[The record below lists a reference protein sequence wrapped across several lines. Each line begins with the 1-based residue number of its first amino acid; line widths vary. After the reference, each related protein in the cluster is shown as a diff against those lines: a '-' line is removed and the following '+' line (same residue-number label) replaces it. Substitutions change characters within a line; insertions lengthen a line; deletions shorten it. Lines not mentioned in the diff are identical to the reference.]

1 MSISVYLSTLICVV
15 GIAAGQ
21 ILFKLTAN
29 AMNIAPSAFS
39 LKPMLL
45 FGGTVALYGLT
56 SIGWVFILRHAELG
70 KIYPF
75 MALAFIFV
83 PLSSHFLFGEQFS
96 RGFFIGTA
104 LLISGLIVI
113 FASSG

>member
-1 MSISVYLSTLICVV
+1 MPLSVYILTLICVT

-29 AMNIAPSAFS
+29 AMNAAQTVFA
-39 LKPMLL
+39 LKPLIY
-45 FGGTVALYGLT
+45 FSGTVALYGIT
-56 SIGWVFILRHAELG
+56 SIGWVLILRNADLG

-75 MALAFIFV
+75 MALAFVLV
-83 PLSSHFLFGEQFS
+83 PIASHFLFNEQFS
-96 RGFFIGTA
+96 RGFYLGTA

-113 FASSG
+113 FISAK

>member
-1 MSISVYLSTLICVV
+1 MTLICVA

-29 AMNIAPSAFS
+29 AMNAAQTVFA
-39 LKPMLL
+39 LKPLIY
-45 FGGTVALYGLT
+45 FSGTVALYGIT
-56 SIGWVFILRHAELG
+56 SIGWVLILRNADLG

-75 MALAFIFV
+75 MALAFVLV
-83 PLSSHFLFGEQFS
+83 PIASHFLFNEQFS
-96 RGFFIGTA
+96 RGFYLGTA

-113 FASSG
+113 FISAK